1 MPFIRDVSA
10 SNPVLLS
17 LENDADGLD
26 DLLSRGQGQKSQI
39 PLKRAY
45 NEKRRDSAS
54 AVCRVLALGVATV
67 VLLSALRSTAAAES
81 DTRRD
86 RPAGHSWFL
95 DQAQR
100 TGLNFE
106 HFNGMTGQ
114 FYFPEMTGQG
124 GALLDFDGDGDLDLY
139 LIQGSLLG
147 SDETLQDALFA
158 PPVGVRLAD
167 RLLRNDSVSRA
178 DGSQGVNFVD
188 VTDRAGIVAPG
199 YGMGVAVGDIDGNGW
214 PDIYVT
220 NYGPNQLWRNRGDG
234 TFEDVTAQSG
244 TGDPLWGTSA
254 TFFDYD
260 NDNDADLYVA
270 NYVVFD
276 VDENPRCF
284 AASSRRDYCGP
295 DAFRAQPDRLFRNRG
310 DGSFEEVTARV
321 LIGYEPGPGLG
332 VTAADLNGDDRVDL
346 YVANDGRVNQLW
358 INQGDGT
365 FVDEALFSGTALNRQ
380 GKPEASMGVDVADFD
395 GDGDED
401 IFLTH
406 LMGETNTL
414 YVNDG
419 TGLFEDRT
427 VESGMAGLS
436 LPYTSFGTAWIDF
449 DNDGSLDLLAANGAV
464 RILEEQA
471 AAGDLYPLK
480 QPNQLFRNVGG
491 RFEDVSESA
500 GDVFG
505 LLEVSR
511 GVSLGDLDNNGAVD
525 IVVFNN
531 NGPTRMLINQIG
543 ARAGWIGLGVR
554 QSDAAT
560 WETGIRFVALDANN
574 DSQWRRARADGSY
587 CSANDP
593 RVVLGLAEA
602 KSVPR
607 LRLHRSGDRLREY
620 RKLPANRFVV
630 FYESKGL

>member
-1 MPFIRDVSA
+1 MPLLRDASATAVYRWLALALVAVS
-10 SNPVLLS
+10 SLS
-17 LENDADGLD
+17 GPRSAAHAQNEI
-26 DLLSRGQGQKSQI
+26 SQGQ
-39 PLKRAY
+39 
-45 NEKRRDSAS
+45 
-54 AVCRVLALGVATV
+54 ATV
-67 VLLSALRSTAAAES
+67 Q
-81 DTRRD
+81 
-86 RPAGHSWFL
+86 PWFL
-95 DQAQR
+95 DQAR
-100 TGLNFE
+100 STGLEFE

-124 GALLDFDGDGDLDLY
+124 GAVLDYDGDGDLDLY

-147 SDETLQDALFA
+147 SGETLEDALF
-158 PPVGVRLAD
+158 PPSAGTRLTD
-167 RLLRNDSVSRA
+167 RLYRNDSISSA
-178 DGSQGVNFVD
+178 GGSPGLVFVD
-188 VTDRAGIVAPG
+188 VTDRAGLDAPG
-199 YGMGVAVGDIDGNGW
+199 YGMGVAVGDIDGDGW
-214 PDIYVT
+214 LDIYVT
-220 NYGPNQLWRNRGDG
+220 NHGPNQLWRNRGDG
-234 TFEDVTAQSG
+234 TFEDVTARSG
-244 TGDPLWGTSA
+244 TGDPLWGASA

-310 DGSFEEVTARV
+310 DGTFEAVTTRV

-332 VTAADLNGDDRVDL
+332 VTASDFNGDDRVDL

-380 GKPEASMGVDVADFD
+380 GKPEASMGVDTADFD

-449 DNDGSLDLLAANGAV
+449 DNDGLLDLLAANGAV
-464 RILEEQA
+464 RILENQA
-471 AAGDLYPLK
+471 AAGDPYPLK

-491 RFEDVSESA
+491 RFEDVSASVGEA
-500 GDVFG
+500 FG
-505 LLEVSR
+505 VEEVSR
-511 GVSLGDLDNNGAVD
+511 GVSLGDLDNDGAVD
-525 IVVFNN
+525 VVVFNN
-531 NGPTRMLINQIG
+531 NGPTRMLMNRIG
-543 ARAGWIGLGVR
+543 TRAGWIGFGVR
-554 QSDAAT
+554 RPDAAL
-560 WETGIRFVALDANN
+560 WETGSRFVALDPTS
-574 DSQWRRARADGSY
+574 DSRSRRARADGSY

-602 KSVPR
+602 RSVPR
-607 LRLHRSGDRLREY
+607 LQLHRSGEPVREY
-620 RKLPANRFVV
+620 RGLPANRFIV
-630 FYESKGL
+630 FFETAGP